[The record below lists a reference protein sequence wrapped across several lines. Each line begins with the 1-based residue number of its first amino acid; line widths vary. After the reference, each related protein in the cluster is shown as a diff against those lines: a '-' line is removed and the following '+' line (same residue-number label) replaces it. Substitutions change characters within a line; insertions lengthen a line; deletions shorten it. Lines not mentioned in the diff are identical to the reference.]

1 VNEHDY
7 EPIEGL
13 PDLLPQGE
21 RILWRGAPAWWSLAI
36 RAMHVR
42 LVLVYFALLMAWS
55 LVADLTAG
63 VAFLDAVLTASMLV
77 PVALAAAGILALYAW
92 LAHRGTVYTITNRR
106 VVMRYGVAL
115 PITVNLPFAI
125 VENAALKVYGDGTGD
140 IPLRL
145 DQDER
150 VSYFLLWPNVR
161 SWRAAKPEP
170 MLRSIPDAEAVAQ
183 ILSNALAVAA
193 KERGVP
199 ETQLETWI
207 ENDSGTGRRHAP
219 VAA

>member
-1 VNEHDY
+1 VIDHEY

-13 PDLLPQGE
+13 PEVLPQRE

-36 RAMHVR
+36 RALHVR

-55 LVADLTAG
+55 IIADLSAG
-63 VAFLDAVLTASMLV
+63 VALIDAMLTASKLI

-92 LAHRGTVYTITNRR
+92 LAHRGTLYTITNRR

-115 PITVNLPFAI
+115 PITINLPFAI
-125 VENAALKVYGDGTGD
+125 VENAALKVHGDGTGD

-145 DQDER
+145 NQQER

-170 MLRSIPDAEAVAQ
+170 MLRSVPDAEAVAQ
-183 ILSNALAVAA
+183 ILGNALAAAA

-199 ETQLETWI
+199 ESQLQTSI
-207 ENDSGTGRRHAP
+207 AKDAGTVRAHAP

>member
-1 VNEHDY
+1 MNEHDY

-55 LVADLTAG
+55 LIADLTAG

-125 VENAALKVYGDGTGD
+125 VENAALKVYSDGTGD

-145 DQDER
+145 DQGER

-183 ILSNALAVAA
+183 ILSGALAVAA

-199 ETQLETWI
+199 ESQLQTWI
-207 ENDSGTGRRHAP
+207 ENDSGTGQAHAP

>member
-1 VNEHDY
+1 VNEHEY

-13 PDLLPQGE
+13 PEILPQGE
-21 RILWRGAPAWWSLAI
+21 RILWRGTPAWWSLAI
-36 RAMHVR
+36 RALHVR

-55 LVADLTAG
+55 MIADLSAG
-63 VAFLDAVLTASMLV
+63 VAFIDAMLTASKLI

-92 LAHRGTVYTITNRR
+92 LAHRGTAYTITNRR

-125 VENAALKVYGDGTGD
+125 IENADLKVYGDGTGD

-145 DQDER
+145 NQEER

-170 MLRSIPDAEAVAQ
+170 MLRCIPDAKDVAQ
-183 ILSNALAVAA
+183 VLSGALAGAA

-199 ETQLETWI
+199 ESQLQTWI
-207 ENDSGTGRRHAP
+207 EKDAGAARAHAP